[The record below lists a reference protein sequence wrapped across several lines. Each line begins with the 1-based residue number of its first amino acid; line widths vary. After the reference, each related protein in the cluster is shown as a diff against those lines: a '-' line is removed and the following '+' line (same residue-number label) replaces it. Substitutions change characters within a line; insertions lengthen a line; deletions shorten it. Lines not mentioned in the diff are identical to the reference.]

1 MQSSVRIG
9 WASALLALTLLLAIP
24 AAGQGFK
31 WWQSDKYKRE
41 LGLTVEQSRQLEE
54 IFQAALPNLRLLN
67 GALERAESEFERLLQ
82 KGVDAAIMEQVNRVT
97 AARAEL
103 YTSRTMML
111 VRMRKKLTTDQWAKF
126 TAMHQ
131 AAEREKTTQNG
142 RGK

>member
-82 KGVDAAIMEQVNRVT
+82 KGDDAAIMEQVNRVT